1 MASMASESIL
11 DFGLGDW
18 CPPPEAHRCP
28 RTVTSTAYYFV
39 DALTVSRLAAILG
52 KNKEA
57 RKYMQLAHEVRDAFR
72 KQFLNLETGKVTGNG
87 QTSMSCALYQGLVDE
102 AEKDKVLAALVA
114 AVEEQ
119 NRHIDCGILGAKY
132 VMHALTELGRVDLA
146 YAIATQT
153 DFPSWGHW
161 IKQGATTLWET
172 WNGNASRIH
181 HMFSDISAWFY
192 KGLAGIKPDLS
203 APGFKNI
210 IFQPNPVADL
220 SWVRAWHNSMYG
232 RIACNWTVNDDRFI
246 LDVAVPPNCTA
257 SVSLPT
263 SDPASVRESGQELG
277 TQQGIR
283 VGSWVNRRLTVHLE
297 SGEYSFTAELT
308 KA

>member
-1 MASMASESIL
+1 
-11 DFGLGDW
+11 
-18 CPPPEAHRCP
+18 
-28 RTVTSTAYYFV
+28 
-39 DALTVSRLAAILG
+39 
-52 KNKEA
+52 
-57 RKYMQLAHEVRDAFR
+57 
-72 KQFLNLETGKVTGNG
+72 
-87 QTSMSCALYQGLVDE
+87 
-102 AEKDKVLAALVA
+102 
-114 AVEEQ
+114 
-119 NRHIDCGILGAKY
+119 
-132 VMHALTELGRVDLA
+132 MHALTELGRVDLA

-153 DFPSWGHW
+153 GFPSWGHW
-161 IKQGATTLWET
+161 IEQGATTLWET
-172 WNGNASRIH
+172 WNGNYSRIH

-192 KGLAGIKPDLS
+192 KGLAGIRPDLS
-203 APGFKNI
+203 APGLKNI
-210 IFQPNPVADL
+210 VFQPNPVADL
-220 SWVRAWHNSMYG
+220 RSVRAWHNSMYG